1 MDSLPPA
8 FFHRGPGLFARF
20 AVVVLLSVGL
30 MLVDA
35 RFKQLAPLRMALAA
49 VLEPLQQVAVT
60 PIIIAENVQRF
71 AVTTASLQQENR
83 ALKTNQRELAAKL
96 LRYQAL
102 AAENANLRALL
113 DIRQRLHEKMV
124 TAEIIYEGQDP
135 LTRKVIINRGR
146 MQGIEAGQAAIDSVG
161 VIGQVTRVF
170 PMSSEVTLLTD
181 RDNAVPVQVLRTGMR
196 AIIFGEGQDQLKL
209 PYLATNADINKGDVL
224 VTSGVDGVYPAGLP
238 VAVVTRVDRNPAFPF
253 AQVSCQ
259 PSAGVDRTRQLFIL
273 TGHHIPVIPE
283 EVKHPVTETHK
294 GKKGK
299 KGKKGSKA
307 EKAAKSAAGKPT
319 PPAKPAAG
327 KQPAPAARPAAPSA
341 PPAAAAKPAAPAN
354 PPQAPTRPA
363 NLE

>member
-35 RFKQLAPLRMALAA
+35 RFKQLAPLRTALAA

-102 AAENANLRALL
+102 EAENTNLRALL

-124 TAEIIYEGQDP
+124 AAEIIYEGQDP
-135 LTRKVIINRGR
+135 LTRKVIIDRGR

-209 PYLATNADINKGDVL
+209 PYLATNADIMKGDVL

-283 EVKHPVTETHK
+283 EAKHPVTEPHK

-307 EKAAKSAAGKPT
+307 EKAAAKPAAGKPAS
-319 PPAKPAAG
+319 PAKPAAG
-327 KQPAPAARPAAPSA
+327 KPPAPAARPAAPST
-341 PPAAAAKPAAPAN
+341 PPAAAASPAAPAN

-363 NLE
+363 NL